1 MASLET
7 HLLASLFFTP
17 IGIRRF
23 LCSSSHFLKNPSL
36 FKSKPWYFSNP
47 KWKNLDLYI
56 LAVALPLASFAE
68 IFIFSSLSGHSTYRF
83 SFFQQ
88 FSSLSLFWILIIFLV
103 LYDSLDHLLFNE
115 SFIFV
120 YACIA
125 FLVEYYFIGVGI
137 TGLGTIVYNLLAQL
151 TLLCAG
157 CCLVLS
163 VKRTAF
169 FAEFLLCF
177 GLVFKGTWLLQTGL
191 CLYTDAFVFKGCKKM
206 EVLPRSP
213 NADVHCELEDDSMR
227 GVALVNLLFA
237 VHGILIMII
246 SFVGFGILSSFK
258 NLRVESQMVRLKDS
272 ETRKKE
278 ENDLENPFVLQCHMV
293 DRIGVRIDQR
303 LVIRCQTSIDVTK
316 DDLLYKS
323 RQTREGDSLPS
334 SSSRP
339 PSALPF
345 SSSSYTKEPD
355 HITIIFCSLLVLSIN
370 ELCSYR

>member
-115 SFIFV
+115 SFIFL

-163 VKRTAF
+163 VKKTAF

-191 CLYTDAFVFKGCKKM
+191 CLYTDAFVFEGCKKM

-213 NADVHCELEDDSMR
+213 NADVHCELEDDIMR

-258 NLRVESQMVRLKDS
+258 NLRCEDTSGPLLAQLESTDNLLMRPVH
-272 ETRKKE
+272 E
-278 ENDLENPFVLQCHMV
+278 LEM
-293 DRIGVRIDQR
+293 
-303 LVIRCQTSIDVTK
+303 
-316 DDLLYKS
+316 
-323 RQTREGDSLPS
+323 E
-334 SSSRP
+334 
-339 PSALPF
+339 
-345 SSSSYTKEPD
+345 
-355 HITIIFCSLLVLSIN
+355 
-370 ELCSYR
+370 